1 MAAPP
6 SRPAPEAPEAGLA
19 SLADVYGRGCYA
31 RFLRAQRRIG
41 MAPFA
46 LVRFRQPAGAFPDP
60 PTADYT
66 LAINERGRGRM
77 VFDIGTGRHSLPF
90 RVGDLV
96 LKPPGVATHFGMDG
110 PHQKSFLS
118 LPAPAMAELMR
129 SAGIAAGA
137 AADFGPLHQGSFRSP
152 SIARLL
158 DLIWLE
164 AAEDNPHGRL
174 FSEGAALALVAT
186 LLRLRRPEAPSPPEI
201 RPLAPPR
208 LRAVLDWIE
217 AHLAESF
224 GLTELAAVACLSPH
238 HFSRAFKAAM
248 GETPR
253 AHVTAR
259 RIERAKEYLE
269 DRDLPLA
276 EIAQLCGFADQSHF
290 TALFGRRM
298 GMTPGAWRRARG
310 S

>member
-1 MAAPP
+1 MIAPP
-6 SRPAPEAPEAGLA
+6 FPPAAQDAPA
-19 SLADVYGRGCYA
+19 SLADVYGGGCYA
-31 RFLRAQRRIG
+31 RFLCAQRRIAI
-41 MAPFA
+41 APFA
-46 LVRFRQPAGAFPDP
+46 LVRFRQPAGSFPDP

-77 VFDIGTGRHSLPF
+77 VFDIGTGRHSQAF
-90 RVGDLV
+90 RAGDLV
-96 LKPPGVATHFGMDG
+96 LKPPGVATHFAMDA

-118 LPAPAMAELMR
+118 VPAAVMAELLR
-129 SAGIAAGA
+129 VGGERAT
-137 AADFGPLHQGSFRSP
+137 DFGALHQGSFRSP
-152 SIARLL
+152 AIARLL
-158 DLIWLE
+158 ELIWAE

-174 FSEGAALALVAT
+174 FTEGAAMALVAM
-186 LLRLRRPEAPSPPEI
+186 LLRLRQPRAVGPAEI

-208 LRAVLDWIE
+208 LKAVLAWIE
-217 AHLAESF
+217 ANLAESF
-224 GLTELAAVACLSPH
+224 GVTELAAVACLSPH

-259 RIERAKEYLE
+259 RIEKAREYLE
-269 DRDLPLA
+269 DRNLPLA
-276 EIAQLCGFADQSHF
+276 EIAQLCGFADQAHF

-298 GMTPGAWRRARG
+298 GVTPGAWRRAR

>member
-1 MAAPP
+1 MQ
-6 SRPAPEAPEAGLA
+6 RPAPSAPEASPDASPGA
-19 SLADVYGRGCYA
+19 SLADVYGQGCYA
-31 RFLRAQRRIG
+31 RFVSAHRRIG

-77 VFDIGTGRHSLPF
+77 EFDIGAGRHSLPF
-90 RVGDLV
+90 RAGDLV
-96 LKPPGVATHFGMDG
+96 LKPPGVATHFAVDA

-118 LPAPAMAELMR
+118 LPARLLRELAEE
-129 SAGIAAGA
+129 AGCT
-137 AADFGPLHQGSFRSP
+137 ADFGALHAGSFRSP
-152 SIARLL
+152 AIARLME
-158 DLIWLE
+158 LIWAE
-164 AAEDNPHGRL
+164 AVDENPEGRL
-174 FSEGAALALVAT
+174 FSEGAAMALVGL
-186 LLRLRRPEAPSPPEI
+186 LLRLRRPAVASTGEVRA
-201 RPLAPPR
+201 LAPAR
-208 LRAVLDWIE
+208 LKAVLDWTE

-224 GLTELAAVACLSPH
+224 GITEMAAVACLSSF

-259 RIERAKEYLE
+259 RIEKACEYLE
-269 DRDLPLA
+269 DHSLPLA

-298 GMTPGAWRRARG
+298 GMTPGAWRRRR